1 MRGTV
6 LLRLLAAVFI
16 LGLIACGGGSDST
29 SMSVSISADE
39 TAVQRQ
45 GYSNITATLS
55 NAQGP
60 VALWNAT
67 FRFRQNES
75 GARLDAYDVVT
86 DHEGNVRAL
95 YQAGNQPGIDIVE
108 VNFNNSAVAMVQI
121 IVAGGGSPASNVG
134 RIIVQGFG
142 PFEGDPATRVVR
154 ATVWDIH
161 GNLLPD
167 AQVNFSSTY
176 GSVDPPNE
184 MTDANGVAETVLT
197 STQSTSVH
205 ATSGGFTAT
214 TRVSF

>member
-1 MRGTV
+1 MRGFV

-55 NAQGP
+55 NAEGG

-95 YQAGNQPGIDIVE
+95 YQAGNKPGIDIIE

-121 IVAGGGSPASNVG
+121 AVAGG
-134 RIIVQGFG
+134 R
-142 PFEGDPATRVVR
+142 
-154 ATVWDIH
+154 
-161 GNLLPD
+161 
-167 AQVNFSSTY
+167 
-176 GSVDPPNE
+176 
-184 MTDANGVAETVLT
+184 
-197 STQSTSVH
+197 
-205 ATSGGFTAT
+205 FTAT